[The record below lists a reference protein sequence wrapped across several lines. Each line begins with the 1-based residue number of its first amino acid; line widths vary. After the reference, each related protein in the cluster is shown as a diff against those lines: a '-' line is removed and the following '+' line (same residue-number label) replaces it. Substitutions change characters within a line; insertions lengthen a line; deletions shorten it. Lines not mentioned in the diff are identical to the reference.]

1 MADENVLFL
10 IGAGIGALASYF
22 VWGGLAGVIAGA
34 VVGAVVVGIVLA
46 IGSAFSGGSG
56 GI

>member
-10 IGAGIGALASYF
+10 IGAGIGALAGYF

-34 VVGAVVVGIVLA
+34 VVGAVVVVV
-46 IGSAFSGGSG
+46 
-56 GI
+56 